1 MPTPATN
8 YKPANMAPV
17 TPHLICRGAAE
28 AIDFYV
34 KAFGAI
40 EQGRFAGADGKIMNA
55 MITIEGGS
63 IMLVDENPDY
73 GMKGPKVLGGSP
85 VSVHVYVPDVDAFAA
100 HAVANGATLTMPVED
115 QFWGDRFCMIADPF
129 GHAWSFATHK
139 FDPTPEE
146 MAAAAGKTTDQ
157 CGPEGAVSKEPAE

>member
-1 MPTPATN
+1 MPTLATN
-8 YKPANMAPV
+8 YRPENMGAV
-17 TPHLICRGAAE
+17 TPHLVCRGAAE

-34 KAFGAI
+34 KAFGAV
-40 EQGRFAGADGKIMNA
+40 EKGRFAGADGKIMNA

-73 GMKGPKVLGGSP
+73 GMKGPQALGGSP
-85 VSVHVYVPDVDAFAA
+85 VSVHVYVPDVDAFAT

-115 QFWGDRFCMIADPF
+115 QFWGDRFCMLTDPF

-139 FDPTPEE
+139 FEVTPEE
-146 MAAAAGKTTDQ
+146 MAAATSDMSGE
-157 CGPEGAVSKEPAE
+157 CGPESAMSKEPAQ